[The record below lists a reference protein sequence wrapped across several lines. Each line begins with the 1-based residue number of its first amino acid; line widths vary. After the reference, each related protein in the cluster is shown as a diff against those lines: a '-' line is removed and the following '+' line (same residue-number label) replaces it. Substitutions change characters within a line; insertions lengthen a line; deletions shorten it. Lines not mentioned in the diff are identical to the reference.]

1 VLANFVDK
9 FLLGITDADTTVRTH
24 PFGDAFDYERWTDW
38 WGSDVPT
45 FPRDWNPGNGKL
57 VMAMTRPM
65 EVWPSAN
72 VRAGYSV
79 ALPFAHPAST
89 VNLVGG
95 SVQLDVV
102 NADGRSYT
110 LTIPFA
116 NNTAYLIPE
125 DDTSWFPSPNL
136 KSPLTY
142 QGSATA
148 NFGGSVK
155 NLVFSAVGANLTP
168 GAGNPA
174 GPGLDTD
181 TGHPVDVRFHADAG
195 SGGASGSW
203 SPTATVANP

>member
-1 VLANFVDK
+1 MVV
-9 FLLGITDADTTVRTH
+9 
-24 PFGDAFDYERWTDW
+24 
-38 WGSDVPT
+38 VPEAET
-45 FPRDWNPGNGKL
+45 
-57 VMAMTRPM
+57 
-65 EVWPSAN
+65 SA
-72 VRAGYSV
+72 V

-89 VNLVGG
+89 VNMVGG
-95 SVQLDVV
+95 SVQLDVL

-110 LTIPFA
+110 LTVPFE
-116 NNTAYLIPE
+116 NNTSYLIPE
-125 DDTSWFPSPNL
+125 NNTSWFPSANQ

-148 NFGGSVK
+148 GSFGGAVK

-181 TGHPVDVRFHADAG
+181 TGHPVDVRFHADTG

-203 SPTATVANP
+203 SPTATVANPQ